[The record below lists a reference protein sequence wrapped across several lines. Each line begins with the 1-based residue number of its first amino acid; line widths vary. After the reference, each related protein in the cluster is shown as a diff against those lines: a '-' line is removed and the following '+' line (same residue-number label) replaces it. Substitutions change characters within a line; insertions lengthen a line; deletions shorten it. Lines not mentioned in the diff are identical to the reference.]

1 MQSVGRLLLVA
12 LIAGALSGI
21 FVTIVHQVATVPVIL
36 DAETYENAAAQR
48 QADAATQPA
57 APAEASHEHEHGDEG
72 WTPADG
78 LERTLYT
85 TVADVLTGIGFALV
99 LVACYRL
106 WGRPVSWRTGLY
118 WGLAGFAAVIVA
130 PCLGAA
136 AGGAG
141 HRGCTALAAP
151 DLVGGDRAADGR
163 RSCHDPARQEAGLV
177 RARHRDDRRSARHR
191 RAAASG
197 VRQRGPGSHRAPLHR
212 GGDHHQLVVL
222 VGVGSNDGPDLQSNY
237 WTCGLTLAVG
247 IRRAASRGYRGQ
259 AARTAG
265 SSIISRPLAA
275 QLVPSVHRPR

>member
-130 PCLGAA
+130 PCLGLPLEVPGTEAA
-136 AGGAG
+136 PLLPRQIWWVATVLLTAGGLAMILLG
-141 HRGCTALAAP
+141 RKPAWCVLGIAMIVAPHAIGAPQPAEYGSVAPETIAHRFIVAATITSLLFWSALGATTG
-151 DLVGGDRAADGR
+151 LIYNRIIGRAA
-163 RSCHDPARQEAGLV
+163 
-177 RARHRDDRRSARHR
+177 
-191 RAAASG
+191 
-197 VRQRGPGSHRAPLHR
+197 
-212 GGDHHQLVVL
+212 
-222 VGVGSNDGPDLQSNY
+222 
-237 WTCGLTLAVG
+237 
-247 IRRAASRGYRGQ
+247 
-259 AARTAG
+259 
-265 SSIISRPLAA
+265 
-275 QLVPSVHRPR
+275 